1 MDFPGRKVLK
11 SSHVW
16 AKGPHAPLPSPQPL
30 PPQPL
35 SPQPLPSRPQP
46 ILALANVMG
55 SFMTV
60 ALLFDETLYGIDIMV
75 FLWFIR
81 IYNIWIDMDWY
92 YINISNKLRCMCLK
106 KIRKL
111 VRQPTN
117 MRMCS
122 WVWILITNFTTM
134 GLSDMFQKLLT
145 PKG

>member
-35 SPQPLPSRPQP
+35 SPQPLPSMPQP

-60 ALLFDETLYGIDIMV
+60 ALLFDETLYGIDIMG

-81 IYNIWIDMDWY
+81 IYMDWY
-92 YINISNKLRCMCLK
+92 GL
-106 KIRKL
+106 
-111 VRQPTN
+111 
-117 MRMCS
+117 
-122 WVWILITNFTTM
+122 ILY
-134 GLSDMFQKLLT
+134 QYVQ
-145 PKG
+145 

>member
-35 SPQPLPSRPQP
+35 SPQPLPSMPQP

-60 ALLFDETLYGIDIMV
+60 ALLFDETLYGIDIMG

-81 IYNIWIDMDWY
+81 IWIDMDWY
-92 YINISNKLRCMCLK
+92 YINMSNKLRCVCLK

-117 MRMCS
+117 MGMCS
-122 WVWILITNFTTM
+122 WVWILITNLITM

-145 PKG
+145 RKG